1 MALKISHKSSV
12 NSYDFWNSIYDDK
25 TVKPR
30 LSLARGFFTR
40 FSQGDIPLLVD
51 AFKDWRDYSEFLLLR
66 ADNRVTNERKFFA
79 VKCSKRGNDV
89 FARRLDQKL
98 GFLKTNMNFFNPKKF
113 DERQGHN
120 VKTKILW
127 ITLTYNSNRC
137 SLEEAWKN
145 IGSEFNLWI
154 TNLRNKY
161 GKVWYVAFPQ
171 AFPNQNGEGYGY
183 PHFHVIMLFEGKKS
197 KESEKEEKVEFHV
210 FRRMEKNREGKL
222 GLVYRIKERYE
233 FENQGKWHSFI
244 DIKALSSMRAV
255 WNYAKKHCYNAGYGS
270 SDEASLNNAVMWLF
284 KKKSFNMSGEFRK
297 KYIEFITAL
306 RSSKVVGQKTLD
318 GDLLKD
324 WIFSLLGVFS
334 FSDLGLLEK
343 PVKWRF
349 DVDSEVV
356 HSLMNRFR

>member
-1 MALKISHKSSV
+1 MALKVSLKSSV
-12 NSYDFWNSIYDDK
+12 NSYDFWNSIYDGK

-51 AFKDWRDYSEFLLLR
+51 AFKDWRDYPEFLLLR

-79 VKCSKRGNDV
+79 VKCSKRGNDI
-89 FARRLDQKL
+89 FARRLDRKL
-98 GFLKTNMNFFNPKKF
+98 GFLKTDDVFFDIHKF
-113 DERQGHN
+113 DERQSHT
-120 VKTKILW
+120 VKTKLLW
-127 ITLTYNSNRC
+127 VTLTYNSNRC
-137 SLEEAWKN
+137 SLEDAWKN

-171 AFPNQNGEGYGY
+171 AFPNQKGEGYGY
-183 PHFHVIMLFEGKKS
+183 SHLHLIMFFEDVS
-197 KESEKEEKVEFHV
+197 FHV

-222 GLVYRIKERYE
+222 GLIYRVKEKYDIE
-233 FENQGKWHSFI
+233 SQGKWHSFI
-244 DIKALSSMRAV
+244 DVKALSSMRAV
-255 WNYAKKHCYNAGYGS
+255 WNYAKKHCYNAGFGP

-284 KKKSFNMSGEFRK
+284 KKKSFNMSGGFRE
-297 KYIEFITAL
+297 KYIEFIKTL

-318 GDLLKD
+318 GGLLKD

-334 FSDLGLLEK
+334 FSDLK
-343 PVKWRF
+343 ISKDPPDWRF
-349 DVDSEVV
+349 DVDPELV
-356 HSLMNRFR
+356 HSLMNRFV